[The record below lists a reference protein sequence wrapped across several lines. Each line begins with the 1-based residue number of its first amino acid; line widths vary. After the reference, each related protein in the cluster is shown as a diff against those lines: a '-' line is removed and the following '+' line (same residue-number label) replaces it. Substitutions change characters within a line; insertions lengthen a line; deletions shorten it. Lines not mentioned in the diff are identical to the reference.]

1 MKKKI
6 LIFFLSVFC
15 VFAVSAKSKTL
26 DNALQEA
33 SKRFATKLDST
44 SKTVAIVDLT
54 SGYDTLDEYLMETMK
69 HNMSLLLKKAVLVE
83 RNENVLALIKKEN
96 IYQES
101 GAVRD
106 DTIQDIGSALGADC
120 LIFGSVKKVSG
131 GYQILLQAVDIVSKQ
146 VLVSYKKKLGKN
158 DKEIVFQIKKSGI
171 VDADL
176 ADPLLFVKEAFVKNV
191 EIETLATMYNT
202 KLTYDN
208 IVTYDDIVSR
218 VVTELSH
225 YNWSFGG
232 YDPQRTIYGWIPT
245 NNKQEFAWG
254 VFKVKT
260 EDDIIIAFVS
270 NACVLFFSFAN
281 TDDVTEGS
289 EFDDNTFRCYYAA
302 SIAASA
308 TELHKNG
315 FSFNKAQLTAL
326 DNLMLSISS
335 KFFECEDEEDEEDEY
350 EVKSDNLTSHINND
364 SIINYALMY
373 LDKFSAAGVNSRDL
387 INMALKSGYD
397 TKILFLALDMYA
409 KKKTSA
415 NFEVIKWLIK
425 AGANVNAREQNHY
438 GDGTLGDETLLHHIL
453 SDRSFDQKDC
463 FKIIPLLLNAGAD
476 INAKNRY
483 RMTALTYAV
492 SRIDYDLVKMLIE
505 AGADVNAKGRIGQNL
520 LMQLY
525 FDILDAEVFNIDSS
539 EDLEVF
545 NLLLEA
551 GIDVNAKDIY
561 GNTVLSYWERNKN
574 ANKKFID
581 MLRRAGAK

>member
-1 MKKKI
+1 M
-6 LIFFLSVFC
+6 FC
-15 VFAVSAKSKTL
+15 VFAVSAKSTTL

-131 GYQILLQAVDIVSKQ
+131 GYQILLKAVDIVSKQ

-176 ADPLLFVKEAFVKNV
+176 ADPLLLVKEAWVKKV

-208 IVTYDDIVSR
+208 IVTYDDIVNR
-218 VVTELSH
+218 VVTELSY

-232 YDPQRTIYGWIPT
+232 YAPQRTIYGWIPT

-270 NACVLFFSFAN
+270 NACVLLFGFAN

-289 EFDDNTFRCYYAA
+289 EFDDNTFRSYYAA

-308 TELHKNG
+308 NQLHENG

-335 KFFECEDEEDEEDEY
+335 KFFECEDEEDEEDVY
-350 EVKSDNLTSHINND
+350 KVDNLTSHINND
-364 SIINYALMY
+364 SIINYALMHS
-373 LDKFSAAGVNSRDL
+373 DKFSAIGVNSRDL

-409 KKKTSA
+409 EKKTSA
-415 NFEVIKWLIK
+415 NFEVIKWLIE
-425 AGANVNAREQNHY
+425 AGANVNAKTQDNY
-438 GDGTLGDETLLHHIL
+438 GDIPLLLDIL
-453 SDRSFDQKDC
+453 SDRSFDKKDC

-476 INAKNRY
+476 INAKNTYGYER
-483 RMTALTYAV
+483 TALSYAV
-492 SRIDYDLVKMLIE
+492 ERIDYDLVKMLIE

-525 FDILDAEVFNIDSS
+525 FYILDAEVENIDSS
-539 EDLEVF
+539 EDLVVF

-561 GNTVLSYWERNKN
+561 GNTVLSYWERDKN